1 MVRALSV
8 AARAFRLWWQ
18 EIYLLIFF
26 NLVWLTCQVLIV
38 PGPPAT
44 AAMYL
49 IARRVADDELLE
61 LRHGWEALRQM
72 FLPAWKWGAVNLLML
87 IVLGTNFVGY
97 RMQTGLGWTM
107 LRMVWGTI
115 ALAWFAM
122 NLFYWPFWLAQS
134 DRRLLTTYRNS
145 ALMLMKKP
153 ALGMTLMLVSAL
165 VILISVAVTLPFAA
179 ALMTWLALL
188 GVLAVDEALRPDA
201 AP

>member
-1 MVRALSV
+1 VVRALSV

-18 EIYLLIFF
+18 EMYLLIFF

-49 IARRVADDELLE
+49 IARRVADDELIE

-87 IVLGTNFVGY
+87 IVLGANFVGY

-107 LRMVWGTI
+107 LRVVWGTI

>member
-1 MVRALSV
+1 MRALSV

-18 EIYLLIFF
+18 EMYLLIFF

-49 IARRVADDELLE
+49 IARRVADDELIE

-107 LRMVWGTI
+107 LRVVWGAI

>member
-1 MVRALSV
+1 MKQAGLVL
-8 AARAFRLWWQ
+8 ARTIHLWWR
-18 EIYLLIFF
+18 EFFVLTFF
-26 NLVWLTCQVLIV
+26 NLAWLALQIPIIT
-38 PGPPAT
+38 GPPAT

-49 IARRVADDELLE
+49 IARRVADDELIE

-107 LRMVWGTI
+107 LRVVWGTI